1 MGAAFKALFDPEP
14 PWEPS
19 RQSWCPNA
27 TQELGNE
34 KLPHR
39 QRCRGQQR
47 RVWID
52 RCSLCHPEGI
62 YPTLWALFWGCFTS
76 DKPFPKHFLCPP
88 NFFSGHHSGEERL
101 GRGADP
107 DVPPRGTGLV
117 RGAGGHAPAG
127 QAQVRASPGVGR

>member
-1 MGAAFKALFDPEP
+1 MLLSKPCLILNHHGNLLARAGAQMP
-14 PWEPS
+14 PRRNCWEL
-19 RQSWCPNA
+19 
-27 TQELGNE
+27 LGNE

-62 YPTLWALFWGCFTS
+62 CPTLWALFWGCFTS

-88 NFFSGHHSGEERL
+88 NFFQVTILEKSGWVGGRIRTFRPEGQDWYVELGAMRL
-101 GRGADP
+101 
-107 DVPPRGTGLV
+107 
-117 RGAGGHAPAG
+117 
-127 QAQVRASPGVGR
+127 PGKHR